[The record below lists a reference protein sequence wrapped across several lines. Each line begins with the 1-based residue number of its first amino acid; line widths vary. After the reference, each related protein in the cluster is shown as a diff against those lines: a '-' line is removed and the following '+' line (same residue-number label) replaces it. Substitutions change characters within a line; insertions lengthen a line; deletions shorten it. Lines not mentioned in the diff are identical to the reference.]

1 MVIEMFGKI
10 GRNDPCWCG
19 SGRKYKACHQ
29 AFDEKIELFRSE
41 GHRVPPHKII
51 KNKDQI
57 AGMKAS
63 AAINIAVLDYVG
75 EHIHAGMS
83 TEEIDK
89 MVYERTT
96 AMGGIPA
103 PLHYQGFPKSVCTSI
118 NEQVCHGIPSEEDIL
133 KEGDIV
139 NVDVS
144 TIYKGFYSDASRM
157 FTIGQ
162 ISPERQR
169 LVTVAKECLDAGL
182 AAIRPWGFLGDVGAA
197 IQEHAEA
204 NGYSVVTKFGGHG
217 CGVEFHEE
225 PFVAHV
231 GQRGTGCLLVP
242 GMTFTVEP
250 MINQGVPDLFID
262 EDNGWTV
269 YTADGKDS
277 AQWEHFVLITE
288 DGYEILSY

>member
-1 MVIEMFGKI
+1 MSI
-10 GRNDPCWCG
+10 GRNDPGWCG
-19 SGRKYKACHQ
+19 SGLKYKKCHLD
-29 AFDEKIELFRSE
+29 FDNKIATYAYKGFEVPDFESIRTIKELE
-41 GHRVPPHKII
+41 GIR
-51 KNKDQI
+51 
-57 AGMKAS
+57 AS
-63 AAINIAVLDYVG
+63 AKINTAVLDMVAQK
-75 EHIHAGMS
+75 IHVGMS
-83 TEEIDK
+83 TGEID
-89 MVYERTT
+89 RLIHDFTISHG
-96 AMGGIPA
+96 AIPA
-103 PLHYQGFPKSVCTSI
+103 DLNYEGYPKSVCTSI
-118 NEQVCHGIPSEEDIL
+118 NNEICHGIPSDDIIL

>member
-1 MVIEMFGKI
+1 MSI

-19 SGRKYKACHQ
+19 SGLKYKKCHLD
-29 AFDEKIELFRSE
+29 FDNKIATYAYKGFEVPDFESIRTIKELE
-41 GHRVPPHKII
+41 GIR
-51 KNKDQI
+51 
-57 AGMKAS
+57 AS
-63 AAINIAVLDYVG
+63 AKINTAVLDMVAQK
-75 EHIHAGMS
+75 IHVGMS
-83 TEEIDK
+83 TGEID
-89 MVYERTT
+89 RLIHDFTISHG
-96 AMGGIPA
+96 AIPA
-103 PLHYQGFPKSVCTSI
+103 DLNYEGYPKSVCTSI
-118 NEQVCHGIPSEEDIL
+118 NNEICHGIPSDDIIL

-242 GMTFTVEP
+242 GMNFTVEP

-277 AQWEHFVLITE
+277 AQWEYFVLITE

>member
-1 MVIEMFGKI
+1 MSL

-19 SGRKYKACHQ
+19 SGLKYKKCHLD
-29 AFDEKIELFRSE
+29 FDNKIATYAYKGFEVPDFESIRTIKELE
-41 GHRVPPHKII
+41 GIR
-51 KNKDQI
+51 
-57 AGMKAS
+57 AS
-63 AAINIAVLDYVG
+63 AKINTAVLDMVAQK
-75 EHIHAGMS
+75 IHVGMS
-83 TEEIDK
+83 TGEID
-89 MVYERTT
+89 RLIHDFTISHG
-96 AMGGIPA
+96 AIPA
-103 PLHYQGFPKSVCTSI
+103 DLNYEGYPKSVCTSI
-118 NEQVCHGIPSEEDIL
+118 NNEICHGIPSDDIIL

>member
-1 MVIEMFGKI
+1 MKI

>member
-1 MVIEMFGKI
+1 MKI

-103 PLHYQGFPKSVCTSI
+103 PLQMCIRDSSRYCSFSSSI
-118 NEQVCHGIPSEEDIL
+118 CSI
-133 KEGDIV
+133 
-139 NVDVS
+139 
-144 TIYKGFYSDASRM
+144 T
-157 FTIGQ
+157 
-162 ISPERQR
+162 
-169 LVTVAKECLDAGL
+169 
-182 AAIRPWGFLGDVGAA
+182 
-197 IQEHAEA
+197 
-204 NGYSVVTKFGGHG
+204 
-217 CGVEFHEE
+217 
-225 PFVAHV
+225 
-231 GQRGTGCLLVP
+231 
-242 GMTFTVEP
+242 
-250 MINQGVPDLFID
+250 
-262 EDNGWTV
+262 
-269 YTADGKDS
+269 
-277 AQWEHFVLITE
+277 HFV
-288 DGYEILSY
+288 

>member
-1 MVIEMFGKI
+1 MSI

-19 SGRKYKACHQ
+19 SGLKYKKCHLD
-29 AFDEKIELFRSE
+29 FDNKIATYAYKGFEVPDFESIRTIKELE
-41 GHRVPPHKII
+41 GIR
-51 KNKDQI
+51 
-57 AGMKAS
+57 AS
-63 AAINIAVLDYVG
+63 AKINTAVLDMVAQK
-75 EHIHAGMS
+75 IHVGMS
-83 TEEIDK
+83 TGEID
-89 MVYERTT
+89 RLIHDFTISHG
-96 AMGGIPA
+96 AIPA
-103 PLHYQGFPKSVCTSI
+103 DLNYEGYPKSVCTSI
-118 NEQVCHGIPSEEDIL
+118 NNEICHGIPSDDIIL

-250 MINQGVPDLFID
+250 MINQGGPDLFID

>member
-1 MVIEMFGKI
+1 MSI

-19 SGRKYKACHQ
+19 SGLKYKKCHLD
-29 AFDEKIELFRSE
+29 FDNKIATYAYKGFEVPDFESIRTIKELE
-41 GHRVPPHKII
+41 GIR
-51 KNKDQI
+51 
-57 AGMKAS
+57 AS
-63 AAINIAVLDYVG
+63 AKINTAVLDMVAQK
-75 EHIHAGMS
+75 IHVGMS
-83 TEEIDK
+83 TGEID
-89 MVYERTT
+89 RLIHDFTISHG
-96 AMGGIPA
+96 AIPA
-103 PLHYQGFPKSVCTSI
+103 DLNYEGYPKSVCTSI
-118 NEQVCHGIPSEEDIL
+118 NNEICHGIPSDDIIL

-288 DGYEILSY
+288 DG

>member
-1 MVIEMFGKI
+1 MSI

-19 SGRKYKACHQ
+19 SGLKYKKCHLD
-29 AFDEKIELFRSE
+29 FDNKIATYAYKGFEVPDFESIRTIKELE
-41 GHRVPPHKII
+41 GIR
-51 KNKDQI
+51 
-57 AGMKAS
+57 AS
-63 AAINIAVLDYVG
+63 AKINTAVLDMVTQK
-75 EHIHAGMS
+75 IHVGMS
-83 TEEIDK
+83 TGEID
-89 MVYERTT
+89 RLIHDFTISHG
-96 AMGGIPA
+96 AIPA
-103 PLHYQGFPKSVCTSI
+103 DLNYEGYPKSVCTSI
-118 NEQVCHGIPSEEDIL
+118 NNEICHGIPSDDIIL

-250 MINQGVPDLFID
+250 MINQGGPDLFID

>member
-1 MVIEMFGKI
+1 MSI

-19 SGRKYKACHQ
+19 SGLKYKKCHLD
-29 AFDEKIELFRSE
+29 FDNKIATYAYKGFEVPDFESIRTIKELE
-41 GHRVPPHKII
+41 GIR
-51 KNKDQI
+51 
-57 AGMKAS
+57 AS
-63 AAINIAVLDYVG
+63 AKINTAVLDMVAQK
-75 EHIHAGMS
+75 IHVGMS
-83 TEEIDK
+83 TGEID
-89 MVYERTT
+89 RLIHDFTISHG
-96 AMGGIPA
+96 AIPA
-103 PLHYQGFPKSVCTSI
+103 DLNYEGYPKSVCTSI
-118 NEQVCHGIPSEEDIL
+118 NNEICHGIPSDDIIL

-182 AAIRPWGFLGDVGAA
+182 ATIRPWGFLGDVGAA

>member
-1 MVIEMFGKI
+1 MSI

-19 SGRKYKACHQ
+19 SGLKYKKCHLD
-29 AFDEKIELFRSE
+29 FDNKIATYAYKGLEVPDFESIRTIKELE
-41 GHRVPPHKII
+41 GIR
-51 KNKDQI
+51 
-57 AGMKAS
+57 AS
-63 AAINIAVLDYVG
+63 AKINTAVLDMVTQK
-75 EHIHAGMS
+75 IHVGMS
-83 TEEIDK
+83 TGEID
-89 MVYERTT
+89 RLIHDFTISHG
-96 AMGGIPA
+96 AIPA
-103 PLHYQGFPKSVCTSI
+103 DLNYEGYPKSVCTSI
-118 NEQVCHGIPSEEDIL
+118 NNEICHGIPSDDIIL

>member
-1 MVIEMFGKI
+1 M
-10 GRNDPCWCG
+10 
-19 SGRKYKACHQ
+19 
-29 AFDEKIELFRSE
+29 
-41 GHRVPPHKII
+41 
-51 KNKDQI
+51 
-57 AGMKAS
+57 
-63 AAINIAVLDYVG
+63 
-75 EHIHAGMS
+75 
-83 TEEIDK
+83 
-89 MVYERTT
+89 
-96 AMGGIPA
+96 
-103 PLHYQGFPKSVCTSI
+103 
-118 NEQVCHGIPSEEDIL
+118 
-133 KEGDIV
+133 
-139 NVDVS
+139 
-144 TIYKGFYSDASRM
+144 
-157 FTIGQ
+157 
-162 ISPERQR
+162 
-169 LVTVAKECLDAGL
+169 
-182 AAIRPWGFLGDVGAA
+182 GAA

>member
-1 MVIEMFGKI
+1 MSI

-19 SGRKYKACHQ
+19 SGLKYKKCHLD
-29 AFDEKIELFRSE
+29 FDNKIATYAYKGFEVPDFESIRTIKELE
-41 GHRVPPHKII
+41 GIR
-51 KNKDQI
+51 
-57 AGMKAS
+57 AS
-63 AAINIAVLDYVG
+63 AKINTAVLDMVAQK
-75 EHIHAGMS
+75 IHVGMS
-83 TEEIDK
+83 TGEID
-89 MVYERTT
+89 RLIHDFTISHG
-96 AMGGIPA
+96 AIPA
-103 PLHYQGFPKSVCTSI
+103 DLNYEGYPKSVCTSI
-118 NEQVCHGIPSEEDIL
+118 NNEICHGIPSDDIIL

-250 MINQGVPDLFID
+250 MINQGIPDLFID

>member
-1 MVIEMFGKI
+1 MKI

-139 NVDVS
+139 NVDCS
-144 TIYKGFYSDASRM
+144 TILNYATTHISRIHNKRQCLYTLFRYVHLLLKAILHIFPPDRQLVHGGIFHWIGSVFQLMCSLVVYSYA
-157 FTIGQ
+157 
-162 ISPERQR
+162 
-169 LVTVAKECLDAGL
+169 
-182 AAIRPWGFLGDVGAA
+182 
-197 IQEHAEA
+197 
-204 NGYSVVTKFGGHG
+204 
-217 CGVEFHEE
+217 
-225 PFVAHV
+225 
-231 GQRGTGCLLVP
+231 
-242 GMTFTVEP
+242 
-250 MINQGVPDLFID
+250 
-262 EDNGWTV
+262 
-269 YTADGKDS
+269 
-277 AQWEHFVLITE
+277 
-288 DGYEILSY
+288 

>member
-1 MVIEMFGKI
+1 MSI

-19 SGRKYKACHQ
+19 SGLKYKKCHLD
-29 AFDEKIELFRSE
+29 FDNKIATYAYKGFEVPDFESIRTIKELE
-41 GHRVPPHKII
+41 GIR
-51 KNKDQI
+51 
-57 AGMKAS
+57 AS
-63 AAINIAVLDYVG
+63 AKINTAVLDMVTQK
-75 EHIHAGMS
+75 IHVGMS
-83 TEEIDK
+83 TGEID
-89 MVYERTT
+89 RLIHDFTISHG
-96 AMGGIPA
+96 AIPA
-103 PLHYQGFPKSVCTSI
+103 DLNYEGYPKSVCTSI
-118 NEQVCHGIPSEEDIL
+118 NNEICHGIPSDDIIL

-217 CGVEFHEE
+217 RGVEVHEE

-250 MINQGVPDLFID
+250 MINQGGPDLFID

>member
-1 MVIEMFGKI
+1 MSI

-19 SGRKYKACHQ
+19 SGLKYKKCHLD
-29 AFDEKIELFRSE
+29 FDNKIATYAYKGFEVPDFESIRTIKELE
-41 GHRVPPHKII
+41 GIR
-51 KNKDQI
+51 
-57 AGMKAS
+57 AS
-63 AAINIAVLDYVG
+63 AKINTAVLDMVAQK
-75 EHIHAGMS
+75 IHVGMS
-83 TEEIDK
+83 TGEID
-89 MVYERTT
+89 RLIHDFTI
-96 AMGGIPA
+96 AHGAIPA
-103 PLHYQGFPKSVCTSI
+103 DLNYEGYPKSVCTSI
-118 NEQVCHGIPSEEDIL
+118 NNEICHGIPSEDIIL